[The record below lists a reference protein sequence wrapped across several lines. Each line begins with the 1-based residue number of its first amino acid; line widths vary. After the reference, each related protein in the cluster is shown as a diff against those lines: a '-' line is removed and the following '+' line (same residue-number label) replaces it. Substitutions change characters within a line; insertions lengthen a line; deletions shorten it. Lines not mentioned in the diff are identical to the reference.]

1 MWGPPGDRS
10 VARWANRPLHC
21 VLHCAENKICLVI
34 SGVSTFLGIV
44 VTAFSES
51 ELFHIFFRI
60 LFGIVV
66 LGLLHGLL
74 FLPVLLNA
82 FCPSSMS
89 ISHSKEEEVMLPN
102 NPEESPTEAREIE
115 ICEKE
120 TTV

>member
-1 MWGPPGDRS
+1 MCIFS
-10 VARWANRPLHC
+10 TAALNINLKF
-21 VLHCAENKICLVI
+21 A
-34 SGVSTFLGIV
+34 GVSTFLGIV

-74 FLPVLLNA
+74 FLPVLLTT
-82 FCPSSMS
+82 FCPSSMRFANQ
-89 ISHSKEEEVMLPN
+89 KEDVMLPN
-102 NPEESPTEAREIE
+102 ETEESPTVVREIE

>member
-1 MWGPPGDRS
+1 M
-10 VARWANRPLHC
+10 
-21 VLHCAENKICLVI
+21 I
-34 SGVSTFLGIV
+34 
-44 VTAFSES
+44 AFSES

-74 FLPVLLNA
+74 FLPVLLA
-82 FCPSSMS
+82 TFCPSFMKVT
-89 ISHSKEEEVMLPN
+89 HKQEEVMLPN
-102 NPEESPTEAREIE
+102 HPVESPTEIRAIE

>member
-1 MWGPPGDRS
+1 M
-10 VARWANRPLHC
+10 
-21 VLHCAENKICLVI
+21 
-34 SGVSTFLGIV
+34 

-74 FLPVLLNA
+74 FLPVLLTT
-82 FCPSSMS
+82 FCPSSMRVA
-89 ISHSKEEEVMLPN
+89 HRKEEVMLPN
-102 NPEESPTEAREIE
+102 DPDESPTVVREIE

>member
-1 MWGPPGDRS
+1 M
-10 VARWANRPLHC
+10 
-21 VLHCAENKICLVI
+21 
-34 SGVSTFLGIV
+34 
-44 VTAFSES
+44 TAFSES

-74 FLPVLLNA
+74 FLPVLLTT
-82 FCPSSMS
+82 FCPSSMT
-89 ISHSKEEEVMLPN
+89 ISHSKEEVMLPS
-102 NPEESPTEAREIE
+102 NPDESPTEAREIE